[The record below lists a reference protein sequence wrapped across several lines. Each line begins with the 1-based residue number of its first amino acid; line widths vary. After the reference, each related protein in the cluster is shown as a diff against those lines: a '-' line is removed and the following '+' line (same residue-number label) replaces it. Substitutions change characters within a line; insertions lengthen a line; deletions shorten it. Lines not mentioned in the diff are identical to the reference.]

1 MTTEEKITA
10 KATGRIL
17 KDYRKTFGLKQQGMA
32 DKLKVSKSIWSK
44 WENGLVNVPPWVPDA
59 VRRLFTTVYL
69 SELSTEEFAALYVRA
84 KRAGKS
90 LEHYIASLIRGS
102 LLLPGSERYITGKV
116 NEDRGRDR
124 Y

>member
-1 MTTEEKITA
+1 MTTEEETTA

-17 KDYRKTFGLKQQGMA
+17 KDYRKTFGLNQQGMA
-32 DKLKVSKSIWSK
+32 DKLKVSKSIWTK
-44 WENGLVNVPPWVPDA
+44 WENGLVKIPLWVPDA

-69 SELSTEEFAALYVRA
+69 SELSTEEFALLHGRA

-102 LLLPGSERYITGKV
+102 LQLPRSEREVTLKID
-116 NEDRGRDR
+116 EDLGRGR